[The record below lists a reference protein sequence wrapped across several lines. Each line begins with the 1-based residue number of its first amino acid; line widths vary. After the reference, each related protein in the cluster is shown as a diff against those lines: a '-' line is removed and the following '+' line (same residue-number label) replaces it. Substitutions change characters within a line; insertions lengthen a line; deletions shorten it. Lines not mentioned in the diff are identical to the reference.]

1 MPRIYTT
8 LLITCIM
15 AALGF
20 SSTLQAASIR
30 FLPLDE
36 EIAARKLSFR
46 GTKKAIKIKDL
57 SAQKRS
63 APYPFAPGKTSVEL
77 IVLDR
82 EAPNGEPTTL
92 SVALPP
98 KIASPLIL
106 ILPDPA
112 TPTGLRALAV
122 EESSTGFPWGSLRL
136 VNTTGAPL
144 SLRCDG
150 EVRQIP
156 ETYAA
161 FDILLGGT
169 GRNMGAQLFRQ
180 EDPNAMLYSA
190 VWEHD
195 PNIRKLIFI
204 LAGPDPQSLI
214 LKIIPE
220 DKRSKKK

>member
-1 MPRIYTT
+1 MPRIFTT

-15 AALGF
+15 AAIGF

-46 GTKKAIKIKDL
+46 GTKKATKIKDL

-63 APYPFAPGKTSVEL
+63 APYPFTSGKTSVEL

-82 EAPNGEPTTL
+82 ETPNGKPTTL
-92 SVALPP
+92 SIALPP
-98 KIASPLIL
+98 KIAAPLIL

-112 TPTGLRALAV
+112 APTGLRALAV
-122 EESSTGFPWGSLRL
+122 EDSGTGFPWGSLRL

-144 SLRCDG
+144 SFSYNG
-150 EVRQIP
+150 EIKQIP
-156 ETYAA
+156 ETCDAL
-161 FDILLGGT
+161 DILPGGVT
-169 GRNMGAQLFRQ
+169 RNMGAQLFRP

-204 LAGPDPQSLI
+204 LSGADPQSLI